1 MNAADRL
8 QLEKMIQAN
17 DVEDCTEN
25 IREKKHSDKIRTDV
39 KKLLEIKE
47 EYTELTKDN
56 PEELEN
62 MMIAQPLSSFYS
74 FGSILFG
81 IQT

>member
-25 IREKKHSDKIRTDV
+25 IREKKT
-39 KKLLEIKE
+39 
-47 EYTELTKDN
+47 
-56 PEELEN
+56 
-62 MMIAQPLSSFYS
+62 
-74 FGSILFG
+74 
-81 IQT
+81 